1 MTLKREI
8 DPFAIIPRWVLLSDI
23 TPGAVRT
30 YCVLND
36 MAGKDKPA
44 FPSHRYLANLC
55 NCSRASVKRYIEELV
70 EIGAIRVQ
78 HRTRI
83 DNKGQSSN
91 YYWVMHNQEA
101 MPIFNSPKVTDELG
115 VQVTS
120 ELHNNNQNEQE
131 LNIKESK
138 KHLQEARANLKK
150 NRLKQH
156 G

>member
-8 DPFAIIPRWVLLSDI
+8 DPFAIIPRWILHSDVSA
-23 TPGAVRT
+23 GAIRT

-70 EIGAIRVQ
+70 AIEAIRVQ

-83 DNKGQSSN
+83 DNNGQSSN
-91 YYWVMHNQEA
+91 YYWVMHNQHA
-101 MPIFNSPKVTDELG
+101 MPILNSPKVTDELG
-115 VQVTS
+115 GQFVD

-131 LNIKESK
+131 LNIEESK
-138 KHLQEARANLKK
+138 KHLQQARENLKRNK
-150 NRLKQH
+150 KKYD
-156 G
+156 